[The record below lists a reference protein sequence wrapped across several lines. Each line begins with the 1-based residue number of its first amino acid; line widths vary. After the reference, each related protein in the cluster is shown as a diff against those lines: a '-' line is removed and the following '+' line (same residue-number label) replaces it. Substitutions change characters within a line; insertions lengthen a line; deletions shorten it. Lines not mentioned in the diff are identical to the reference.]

1 MARVERKTSDVE
13 APEDLCGAD
22 PVEGDQNQV
31 VSRGRGL
38 PAGGYRSQPDQQGNQ
53 DDSRACDHSHLDRES
68 TITAATDDF
77 AAHRRPKREVPMR
90 PDAYTKAVLTVIA
103 GGLLWLCAMQTGRP
117 LAAQQ
122 ALTLE
127 KVAPQPV
134 VIVGWGTLDEAGTD
148 DGDHGLEDRTGRRQ
162 SDPTI
167 PVKLVSVPAAP
178 IEVRLNYTDR
188 EPMPVGVTRIKP
200 AGEWEPI
207 RSAAEPEPTRPK
219 PGGR

>member
-1 MARVERKTSDVE
+1 
-13 APEDLCGAD
+13 
-22 PVEGDQNQV
+22 
-31 VSRGRGL
+31 
-38 PAGGYRSQPDQQGNQ
+38 
-53 DDSRACDHSHLDRES
+53 
-68 TITAATDDF
+68 
-77 AAHRRPKREVPMR
+77 MR

-103 GGLLWLCAMQTGRP
+103 GCLLWLCVMQTGRP

-134 VIVGWGTLDEAGTD
+134 VIVGWGTLDEQGRAT
-148 DGDHGLEDRTGRRQ
+148 LTMVEDRRGRHT
-162 SDPTI
+162 DPNI
-167 PVKLVSVPAAP
+167 PVKLVGVPAGP
-178 IEVRLNYTDR
+178 IDVRLDYTDK